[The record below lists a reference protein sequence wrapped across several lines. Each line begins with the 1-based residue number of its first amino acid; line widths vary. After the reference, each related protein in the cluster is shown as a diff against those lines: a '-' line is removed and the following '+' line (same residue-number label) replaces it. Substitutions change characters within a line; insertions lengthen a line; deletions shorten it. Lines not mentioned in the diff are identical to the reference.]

1 MENIDEVAVHGLDI
15 PFDAWLPRQRW
26 YAGRGRTL
34 SAARPVLTVPLTSA
48 CARNRLALRDDL
60 FLVLLDASYADGTL
74 ERYQVIV
81 GVGSDPGHGGA
92 TIGSYDGQTAY
103 DGLFDPDA
111 ARYLLKLIDDTTTVG
126 AVEFTKEPDVRLPL
140 DAAPRVSTAEQSNTS
155 VVFGRDAM
163 LKVIRRVTAGVHPDI
178 ELNRALARA
187 GNAHV
192 ARLLGSIETRWDGEP
207 CALGVVSEFAADSVE
222 GWHMATTGDADFT
235 DEARRL
241 GAAVASVHTCL
252 ADVLGTESVPFP
264 VDVMVDRLT
273 TATHA
278 VPELY
283 DYVPRITERYRDLS
297 GQQITVQRVHGDLH
311 LGQVLRTPE
320 RWLLI
325 DFEGEPGKPLQ
336 QRRRPDSAV
345 RDVAGM
351 LRSFDYAAYQRPGVA
366 AQAWAEGNGTAFC
379 DGYAAESGVDPRD
392 SADLLA
398 AYELDKAVYEAAY
411 EARHRPDWLSI
422 PMGSID
428 RLLG

>member
-1 MENIDEVAVHGLDI
+1 MEDINGAAMQVLNI
-15 PFDAWLPRQRW
+15 PFATWLPRQRW

-34 SAARPVLTVPLTSA
+34 TAATPVVAEP
-48 CARNRLALRDDL
+48 LRDDL
-60 FLVLLDASYADGTL
+60 VLVLLDASYADGTS
-74 ERYQVIV
+74 ERYQVVV
-81 GVGSDPGHGGA
+81 GLGDGAAVHAGA
-92 TIGSYDGQTAY
+92 TISTHAGRTAY

-111 ARYLLKLIDDTTTVG
+111 ARYLLKLIDDAATIG
-126 AVEFTKEPDVRLPL
+126 AVEFAKEPGVRLPL
-140 DAAPRVSTAEQSNTS
+140 DVAPRVSTAEQSNTS

-163 LKVIRRVTAGVHPDI
+163 LKLFRRVTVGIHPDI

-187 GNAHV
+187 GNPHV

-222 GWHMATTGDADFT
+222 GWHMATTGVGDFSE
-235 DEARRL
+235 EARRL
-241 GAAVASVHTCL
+241 VGAVASVHSCL

-264 VDVMVDRLT
+264 VGVMLDRLA

-278 VPELY
+278 VPELH
-283 DYVPRITERYRDLS
+283 DYVPRIEQRYRELR
-297 GQQITVQRVHGDLH
+297 GKQITVQRVHGDLH
-311 LGQVLRTPE
+311 LGQVLRTPH

-366 AQAWAEGNGTAFC
+366 ALAWADANCTAFC
-379 DGYAAESGVDPRD
+379 DGYAAESGSDPRD

-422 PMGSID
+422 PMGSIA

>member
-1 MENIDEVAVHGLDI
+1 MDDVDRAAEQVLNI
-15 PFDAWLPRQRW
+15 PFETWLPRQRW

-34 SAARPVLTVPLTSA
+34 TVARPVVSVS
-48 CARNRLALRDDL
+48 LRDDL
-60 FLVLLDASYADGTL
+60 VLVLLDASYTDGTS

-81 GVGSDPGHGGA
+81 GLGDGAAAHAGA
-92 TIGSYDGQTAY
+92 TISADGGRAAY
-103 DGLFDPDA
+103 DGMFDPDA
-111 ARYLLKLIDDTTTVG
+111 ARYVLKLIDDGATVG
-126 AVEFTKEPDVRLPL
+126 AVDFAKEPGVRLPL
-140 DAAPRVSTAEQSNTS
+140 DVAPRVSTAEQSNTS

-163 LKVIRRVTAGVHPDI
+163 LKVFRRITAGVHPDI

-187 GNAHV
+187 GNPHV

-222 GWHMATTGDADFT
+222 GWHMATTGDGDFT
-235 DEARRL
+235 DEARLL

-264 VDVMVDRLT
+264 VGVMLDRLA

-278 VPELY
+278 VPELH
-283 DYVPRITERYRDLS
+283 DYVPRIEQRYRQLAE
-297 GQQITVQRVHGDLH
+297 QQITVQRVHGDLH
-311 LGQVLRTPE
+311 LGQVLRTPQ

-351 LRSFDYAAYQRPGVA
+351 LRSFDYAAYQRPGVT
-366 AQAWAEGNGTAFC
+366 AQAWADRNSTAFC
-379 DGYAAESGVDPRD
+379 DGYAAESGTDPRD

-398 AYELDKAVYEAAY
+398 AYELDKAAYEAAY

>member
-1 MENIDEVAVHGLDI
+1 MEDIDGAAVQVLNI
-15 PFDAWLPRQRW
+15 PFGTWLPRQRW

-34 SAARPVLTVPLTSA
+34 TAATPVVAVP
-48 CARNRLALRDDL
+48 LRDDL
-60 FLVLLDASYADGTL
+60 VLVLLDASYADGTS

-81 GVGSDPGHGGA
+81 GLGDGTTAHAGA
-92 TIGSYDGQTAY
+92 TISAHAGRAAY

-111 ARYLLKLIDDTTTVG
+111 ARYLLKLIDDAATIG
-126 AVEFTKEPDVRLPL
+126 AVDFAKEPGVRLPL
-140 DAAPRVSTAEQSNTS
+140 DVAPRVSTAEQSNTS

-163 LKVIRRVTAGVHPDI
+163 LKVFRRVTVGIHPDI

-187 GNAHV
+187 GNPHV

-222 GWHMATTGDADFT
+222 GWHMATTGGGDFT
-235 DEARRL
+235 EEARRL

-252 ADVLGTESVPFP
+252 ADVLGAESVPFP
-264 VDVMVDRLT
+264 VGVMVDRLA

-278 VPELY
+278 VPELH
-283 DYVPRITERYRDLS
+283 DYVPRIEQRYRELR
-297 GQQITVQRVHGDLH
+297 GKQITVQRVHGDLH
-311 LGQVLRTPE
+311 LGQVLRTPQ

-366 AQAWAEGNGTAFC
+366 AQAWADSNCTAFC
-379 DGYAAESGVDPRD
+379 DGYAAESGSDPRD

-422 PMGSID
+422 PMGSIA

>member
-1 MENIDEVAVHGLDI
+1 MENIDGAAAQVLDI
-15 PFDAWLPRQRW
+15 PFETWLPRQRW

-34 SAARPVLTVPLTSA
+34 TAARPVVAVP
-48 CARNRLALRDDL
+48 LRDDL
-60 FLVLLDASYADGTL
+60 VLVLVDASYADGTS

-81 GVGSDPGHGGA
+81 GEGQGTGSAAHPGAAISSHGGR
-92 TIGSYDGQTAY
+92 TVY

-111 ARYLLKLIDDTTTVG
+111 ARYLLTLIDDAVTVG
-126 AVEFTKEPDVRLPL
+126 AVEFAKEPGVQLPL
-140 DAAPRVSTAEQSNTS
+140 DAPPRVSTAEQSNTS

-163 LKVIRRVTAGVHPDI
+163 LKVFRRVTAGVHPDI

-187 GNAHV
+187 GNPHV
-192 ARLLGSIETRWDGEP
+192 ARLLGSIQTRWDGEP

-235 DEARRL
+235 EESRRL

-252 ADVLGTESVPFP
+252 AEVLGSDSVPFP

-273 TATHA
+273 TATQA
-278 VPELY
+278 VPELLE
-283 DYVPRITERYRDLS
+283 YVPRIQRRYRRLA
-297 GQQITVQRVHGDLH
+297 GQRITVQRVHGDLH
-311 LGQVLRTPE
+311 LGQVLRTPQ

-351 LRSFDYAAYQRPGVA
+351 LRSFDYAAYQRPGTA
-366 AQAWAEGNGTAFC
+366 AQDWADRNGTAFC
-379 DGYAAESGVDPRD
+379 DGYAAESGADPRD